1 MSNELLKKLGLG
13 LLALMV
19 VCNTVRIQG
28 MKEDSRKSREAF
40 TGMRARMGEAMKM
53 QRPAIG
59 QRGDRERGQKPEKGK
74 RDGKRGKQQKQE
86 VK

>member
-28 MKEDSRKSREAF
+28 MKKDSRKSREAF
-40 TGMRARMGEAMKM
+40 SGMRARMGEANKM
-53 QRPAIG
+53 QRPALG
-59 QRGDRERGQKPEKGK
+59 QRGDRKGGQRPERGQDSK
-74 RDGKRGKQQKQE
+74 RDKKK
-86 VK
+86 KKDSK

>member
-13 LLALMV
+13 LLVLVV

-28 MKEDSRKSREAF
+28 MKKDSRKSREAF

-53 QRPAIG
+53 QRPELG
-59 QRGDRERGQKPEKGK
+59 ERGDRRGGQRPERGQES
-74 RDGKRGKQQKQE
+74 KRGKQQKP
-86 VK
+86 KAK